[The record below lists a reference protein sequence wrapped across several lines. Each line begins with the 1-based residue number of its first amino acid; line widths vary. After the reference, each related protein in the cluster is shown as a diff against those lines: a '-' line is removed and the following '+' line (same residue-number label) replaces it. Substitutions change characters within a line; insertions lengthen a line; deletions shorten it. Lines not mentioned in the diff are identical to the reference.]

1 MTLFTAGAHFAAMD
15 VGVAFGAL
23 RSHIRKYGLDMTLGA
38 HHALVHSAKGKL
50 GLIVIKFGNAADW
63 FPPQ

>member
-1 MTLFTAGAHFAAMD
+1 MD